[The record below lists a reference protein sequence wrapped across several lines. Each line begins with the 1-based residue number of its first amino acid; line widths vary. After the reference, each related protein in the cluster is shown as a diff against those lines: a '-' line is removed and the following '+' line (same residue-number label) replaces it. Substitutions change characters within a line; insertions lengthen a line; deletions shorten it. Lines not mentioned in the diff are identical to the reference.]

1 MIGYLSDV
9 WRLRYFWMALVRVD
23 LQNRY
28 RRSIIGIGWS
38 LLHPIAMTVVLCVV
52 FSTVFKED
60 ARTFAPYL
68 LTGLTFWSFLVAVV
82 IQGCQCLFQNE
93 SYIRQ
98 QPAPLAIYSLRTTL
112 AAAFHFLLGLSIAI
126 IFVWYVHGFGNL
138 FALLSLIPSLLLLLL
153 IGWSLATCM
162 GVINVIF
169 QDSQHL
175 VEVGMQV
182 AFYAT
187 PIIYKADML
196 GHGRLAHLLDVNP
209 ASILLN
215 LIRDPI
221 LYGRLPS
228 RYDTLAG
235 MVCALVAVTVATA
248 VLARFE
254 KKMIFYL

>member
-1 MIGYLSDV
+1 
-9 WRLRYFWMALVRVD
+9 
-23 LQNRY
+23 
-28 RRSIIGIGWS
+28 
-38 LLHPIAMTVVLCVV
+38 
-52 FSTVFKED
+52 
-60 ARTFAPYL
+60 
-68 LTGLTFWSFLVAVV
+68 
-82 IQGCQCLFQNE
+82 
-93 SYIRQ
+93 
-98 QPAPLAIYSLRTTL
+98 
-112 AAAFHFLLGLSIAI
+112 
-126 IFVWYVHGFGNL
+126 
-138 FALLSLIPSLLLLLL
+138 
-153 IGWSLATCM
+153 M